1 MSRQLRFIPE
11 GGGLVEVT
19 CRTLQSRLLLRPSR
33 VLNELVLGVL
43 GRAQKNHSVRCCNVV
58 FASNHYHLLL
68 WVADAEQLSDFMEYV
83 NSNLAREAGRLVGWR
98 DKFWSR
104 RYQAILISD
113 EESAQVARFRYILAH
128 GVKEGLVSRVRDWPG
143 VHAVRALLYGEPLK
157 GTWYSRTQEYAA
169 RQRGEDFPARKY
181 TEDHE
186 LFLSPL
192 PCWAHISEEE
202 IRKRIAVL
210 VQEIEEEAATD
221 RALRGIPVLGV
232 EAILRQD
239 PHSLPK
245 STKKS
250 PAPSFHAATFAALT
264 VLRNAYNCFL
274 EAFRKASET
283 WKVESPTKIFPPGSF
298 PPGPPFVRA
307 GPST

>member
-1 MSRQLRFIPE
+1 
-11 GGGLVEVT
+11 
-19 CRTLQSRLLLRPSR
+19 
-33 VLNELVLGVL
+33 
-43 GRAQKNHSVRCCNVV
+43 
-58 FASNHYHLLL
+58 
-68 WVADAEQLSDFMEYV
+68 MEYV
-83 NSNLAREAGRLVGWR
+83 NSNLAREVGRLVGWR
-98 DKFWSR
+98 DKFWAR

-113 EESAQVARFRYILAH
+113 EESAQVARFRYVLAH
-128 GVKEGLVSRVRDWPG
+128 GVKEGLVRRARDWPG
-143 VHAVRALLYGEPLK
+143 VHAVRALLYGEALK

-181 TEDHE
+181 TEEHE

-192 PCWAHISEEE
+192 PCWEHLSEGE
-202 IRKRIAVL
+202 IRERTAEL
-210 VQEIEEEAATD
+210 VQQIEEEAAAD

-232 EAILRQD
+232 EAILRQA

-264 VLRNAYNCFL
+264 ALRNAYNSFL
-274 EAFRKASET
+274 AAFRKAGEV
-283 WKVESPTKIFPPGSF
+283 WKVEAHAEIFPTGSF

-307 GPST
+307 GPVP